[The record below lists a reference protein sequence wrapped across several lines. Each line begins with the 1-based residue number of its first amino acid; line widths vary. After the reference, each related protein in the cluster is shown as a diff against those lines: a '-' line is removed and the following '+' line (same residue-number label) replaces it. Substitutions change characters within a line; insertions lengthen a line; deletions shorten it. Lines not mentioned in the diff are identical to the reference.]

1 MDTRANNSINPM
13 KAVHTVNTN
22 KVSMKAIRAALI
34 TFEKQGSK
42 VDLNPDT
49 CSGLI
54 ILKSDI

>member
-1 MDTRANNSINPM
+1 MYIHANNSVNPM
-13 KAVHTVNTN
+13 KADHTVNTN
-22 KVSMKAIRAALI
+22 KVSVKAIRTLI

-42 VDLNPDT
+42 VDLNPDM